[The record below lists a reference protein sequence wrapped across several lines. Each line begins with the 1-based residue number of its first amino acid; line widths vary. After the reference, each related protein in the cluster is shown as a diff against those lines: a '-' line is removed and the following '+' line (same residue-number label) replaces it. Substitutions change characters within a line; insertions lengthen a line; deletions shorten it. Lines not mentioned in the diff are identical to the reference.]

1 MRKLTNRILLG
12 LYLGGVLLIAA
23 ALLILRFQLGALL

>member
-12 LYLGGVLLIAA
+12 LYVGGILAIAA
-23 ALLILRFQLGALL
+23 AMLILRFQLGALI